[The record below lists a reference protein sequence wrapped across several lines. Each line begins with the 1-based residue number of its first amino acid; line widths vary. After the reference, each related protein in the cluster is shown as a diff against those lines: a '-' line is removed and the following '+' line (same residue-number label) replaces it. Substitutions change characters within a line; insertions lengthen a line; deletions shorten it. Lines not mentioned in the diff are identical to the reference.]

1 MIQQVEL
8 IERVPVELW
17 RSIFRLYLGPS
28 LSNPAPRGLLES
40 RVLLADVVDVIQ
52 DYKRLEIRRTRLR
65 LVCRYWCAV
74 AEEMADRI
82 NATGPAGT
90 SWPPNSSTQLPLR
103 TLYLSGTSW
112 RSFMD
117 ARGPYDSRK
126 GIRFRQPI
134 TSRII
139 DIHGLDVTM
148 PLPADMEM
156 FQDPPLRVLNWTT
169 STRDTA
175 LYGIHH
181 PAFRH
186 LTFLRLGLRYPLP
199 SSNGPV
205 YLPDI
210 RCLFLDLLVSAPVK
224 GGDSLSTWR
233 FPKLAILEI
242 TATSRYQGDQQGFA
256 LEDAAAFIDA
266 HAATLEEI
274 SVRGPE
280 RISMGERWRT
290 LPRLAE
296 YHFHS
301 IEDLAA
307 ELPDLESRWA
317 KGHNSLSILPR
328 IRVVFDDIFIAKGS
342 ITTIAA
348 SFRQYPTTVARLDGS
363 IATTWKDLE
372 IRIGESLLSSRGTFF
387 GLMQQTHLAVS
398 DIEGY
403 SFHCIS

>member
-1 MIQQVEL
+1 MD
-8 IERVPVELW
+8 
-17 RSIFRLYLGPS
+17 PS
-28 LSNPAPRGLLES
+28 TYQTYA
-40 RVLLADVVDVIQ
+40 AF
-52 DYKRLEIRRTRLR
+52 
-65 LVCRYWCAV
+65 
-74 AEEMADRI
+74 
-82 NATGPAGT
+82 
-90 SWPPNSSTQLPLR
+90 SSTYSYQR
-103 TLYLSGTSW
+103 QS
-112 RSFMD
+112 
-117 ARGPYDSRK
+117 RGA
-126 GIRFRQPI
+126 
-134 TSRII
+134 T
-139 DIHGLDVTM
+139 
-148 PLPADMEM
+148 
-156 FQDPPLRVLNWTT
+156 
-169 STRDTA
+169 
-175 LYGIHH
+175 
-181 PAFRH
+181 
-186 LTFLRLGLRYPLP
+186 
-199 SSNGPV
+199 
-205 YLPDI
+205 
-210 RCLFLDLLVSAPVK
+210 LFLP
-224 GGDSLSTWR
+224 GDSQ
-233 FPKLAILEI
+233 KLAILEI

-372 IRIGESLLSSRGTFF
+372 IRIADPLG
-387 GLMQQTHLAVS
+387 GL
-398 DIEGY
+398 
-403 SFHCIS
+403 